1 MGTSTVCN
9 VGTIQHV
16 MGRVRDWFAW
26 YVVLSRLEVRSLDL
40 VALGLY
46 KLLLLLLS
54 LYGRAGEA
62 PSFCTEV
69 SCYVRQV
76 APDESNSLTQ
86 NLRACKLIAYVL
98 EWLE

>member
-1 MGTSTVCN
+1 MDTSTVCN
-9 VGTIQHV
+9 VGRPTIQHV
-16 MGRVRDWFAW
+16 MGRVGDWFAW
-26 YVVLSRLEVRSLDL
+26 YVVPSRLEVRSSDP
-40 VALGLY
+40 VALY